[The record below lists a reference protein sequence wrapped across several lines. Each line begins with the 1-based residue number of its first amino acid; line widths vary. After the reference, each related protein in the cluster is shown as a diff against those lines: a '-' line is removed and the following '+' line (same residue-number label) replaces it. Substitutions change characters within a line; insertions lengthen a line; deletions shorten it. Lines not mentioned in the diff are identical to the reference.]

1 MKIDRKLNSATVTT
15 INVKAGYFYH
25 LQCML
30 IASQPFHAKCKHL
43 YQIPYVDLH
52 HHDSCDVSYA
62 SSAFCTADET
72 ANWIRIEN
80 NLGIKI
86 TSSLTK
92 EQSPGEHVNTL
103 TRRSKYS
110 GMTIVVPANIG
121 NHVIKY
127 KRLVMV
133 YSGSDM
139 YA

>member
-1 MKIDRKLNSATVTT
+1 MCSDIDDISL
-15 INVKAGYFYH
+15 
-25 LQCML
+25 
-30 IASQPFHAKCKHL
+30 
-43 YQIPYVDLH
+43 VDLH
-52 HHDSCDVSYA
+52 HHDSCDVYYA

-72 ANWIRIEN
+72 ANWIRIDN
-80 NLGIKI
+80 KLGIKI

-92 EQSPGEHVNTL
+92 QSPGEHVNTL
-103 TRRSKYS
+103 TRRNEYS

-133 YSGSDM
+133 YSVSDM